1 MPVSAIIPAFNEE
14 KTIGEIVR
22 TLAKVDIVEE
32 IIVVS
37 DGSWDQTATIAKKCG
52 AMVIELPENMGKG
65 AALKKGLEDC
75 KNDIVLFLDADLI
88 GLREMHIRKLLEPVM
103 RNQCEMT
110 IGVFDKG
117 RISTDLAQ
125 MIAPQLSG
133 QRGVRKSIL
142 DNLENMEVTGYGIEV
157 ALTKYA
163 KKNRIRVIEVKLN
176 NLTHVTKEEKY
187 GVKDGFNKR
196 LKMYW
201 QICKSLKPVRKLR
214 LRYEKR

>member
-1 MPVSAIIPAFNEE
+1 MPVSTIIPAFNEE
-14 KTIGEIVR
+14 RTIGEIVR
-22 TLAKVDIVEE
+22 TLKKVDIIEE

-37 DGSWDQTATIAKKCG
+37 DGSWDKTAAIAKEYG

-65 AALKKGLEDC
+65 AALKKGLEAC
-75 KNDIVLFLDADLI
+75 NNDIVLFLDADLI
-88 GLREMHIRKLLEPVM
+88 GLREIHIRKLLEPVM
-103 RNQCEMT
+103 KNQCDMA
-110 IGVFDKG
+110 IGIFDRG

-133 QRGVRKSIL
+133 QRGVRKSVIN
-142 DNLENMEVTGYGIEV
+142 NLKDMEITGYGIEV

-163 KKNRIRVIEVKLN
+163 KKEKIRVMEVKLS

-201 QICKSLKPVRKLR
+201 QIYKSLRPVRKFK
-214 LRYEKR
+214 LRYVKR